1 MIMKK
6 VIIMFFLMLFSSNI
20 FSQMSIPKAQSLFLV
35 NFIRLIE
42 WNDNIDKYNI
52 YIYGNS
58 DVYDELVKIISHK
71 KDINVININ
80 ELNEI
85 KDMNSVHILFISY
98 NKRNISD
105 DIFNNKNT
113 LFISENRSLSN
124 KVGICFYIDDNKL
137 VYELNQNNINKNNI
151 KISSQVINL
160 ANKVK

>member
-1 MIMKK
+1 MKK

-98 NKRNISD
+98 TKRNISD